1 MSLKRPPIAAVV
13 LPHGFCLPGC
23 PYCPSGPGI
32 RPEVLVPGPEAVGA
46 ALDRLARI
54 RGLAGAP
61 VVPAEIG
68 FYGGDL
74 QQLPRGPR
82 TALLDAAEL
91 EVRRGRATSIR
102 VTAGPASVL
111 RAPLSEWRSRGVRAV
126 EIPVHSLDGRVLR
139 GLGQRSRK
147 APRLGPEAVARVNR
161 GRMRSIVHLAPGL
174 PGSSHRSALRTVD
187 GLLRARPRAARVLP
201 ALVLEGTRLAAIHRR
216 GGWQPMSAAEAVS
229 TVSRLL
235 TRLRGGGVEVIR
247 VGLQPETD
255 LLLGPR
261 VLAGP
266 WDPDLRARAEGEIQ
280 RARAVAAISR
290 VFELGTRAFTLVV
303 HPGEEAWLRGVGSV
317 NIHLIQRQFRLES
330 LRILPLVEQPAGELR
345 ALPGLLDPAEVP
357 ALPPKPRRRA
367 S

>member
-1 MSLKRPPIAAVV
+1 MSRAPIAAVV

-23 PYCPSGPGI
+23 PYCPAGPGI
-32 RPEVLVPGPEAVGA
+32 RPDVLLPGPEAVGGA
-46 ALDRLARI
+46 IDRLIRI
-54 RGLAGAP
+54 RRLAGLPP
-61 VVPAEIG
+61 VAVELG

-91 EVRRGRATSIR
+91 EVRRGRAASIR
-102 VTAGPASVL
+102 LTAAPASVL
-111 RAPLSEWRSRGVRAV
+111 RASLSEWRSRGVRAV
-126 EIPVHSLDGRVLR
+126 EIPVHSLDVRVLR

-161 GRMRSIVHLAPGL
+161 ARMRSIVHLTPGL
-174 PGSSHRSALRTVD
+174 PASSHATAMRTLD
-187 GLLRARPRAARVLP
+187 GLLRAHPRAARVLP
-201 ALVLEGTRLAAIHRR
+201 ALVLEGTRLAAIHGR
-216 GGWQPMSAAEAVS
+216 GGWHPMSATEAVS

-235 TRLRGGGVEVIR
+235 TRLRGAGVEVIR
-247 VGLQPETD
+247 VGLQPESD
-255 LLLGPR
+255 LLLGPQ

-280 RARAVAAISR
+280 RGRAVSAIAR

-303 HPGEEAWLRGVGSV
+303 HPAEEAWLRGVGSL
-317 NIHLIQRQFRLES
+317 NLHLLRARFRLDQ
-330 LRILPLVEQPAGELR
+330 LRVLPLPEQPSGELR
-345 ALPGLLDPAEVP
+345 AFPGLLGPDEVP